1 MTKNLIFY
9 SAILIF
15 VLSIFS
21 ITSAVNP
28 FDISYPISELG
39 NCVSQEECKVYC
51 DSPDNQAAC
60 MDWAAG
66 KGFVSKE
73 EARKVEEINSIG
85 KRPDSYGPGG
95 CQTPGEC
102 DAYCRILENLDECL
116 QYSVS
121 IGHISAE
128 EAAKIKEKADKG
140 GPGSCKS
147 KEECDNYCRNPQ
159 NAAECMKFVVEE
171 GKITQEE
178 ADFMVEMSKKGNIG
192 KPKGPEIEK
201 EKALR
206 VLEEKGG
213 GPGGCKNEQECM
225 AFCNDP
231 SHMDECM
238 NFAAENGLMPA
249 EDIEKVKKMMTIGGP
264 GGCKNEQEC
273 DAFCKKEEN
282 RDTCFNFAKN
292 SGMLPP
298 EEVMMIEKQMSII
311 KKLDTQPG
319 PGGCRSKEE
328 CSNFCQDPA
337 HMEDCMNFASQT
349 GMMNKERV
357 QSMMGQM
364 QMMQKQMESPK
375 QVMPPG
381 EYGSPPEGFIP
392 SSGQYGPPPGMM
404 GPPPGYTGPMPEG
417 NYMLPPPSG
426 ESVPPP
432 PPPPPP
438 SSWNTKSIMGVIL
451 GPFLDIIR

>member
-1 MTKNLIFY
+1 MMKNLIFY

-28 FDISYPISELG
+28 FDISYPIPELG

-225 AFCNDP
+225 AFC
-231 SHMDECM
+231 
-238 NFAAENGLMPA
+238 
-249 EDIEKVKKMMTIGGP
+249 
-264 GGCKNEQEC
+264 
-273 DAFCKKEEN
+273 KKEEN